1 MLLTRFYPLSLL
13 KQLPVTNILQSNAL
27 LILYYVFTLQSC
39 DRAVGGELFDQRAG
53 TTPHYCTDGLHLLL
67 IDVDI
72 RLCLAQQK
80 NYKTIIVRVTLHV
93 TTNALALGGT
103 CTEFQ
108 LLMVQRACWSDLKLD
123 LGQISI
129 HPPVLVSILGHDSHP
144 QAADSC
150 LQG

>member
-39 DRAVGGELFDQRAG
+39 DRAVGGGLFDQRAG

-80 NYKTIIVRVTLHV
+80 NYKNYNCEGYITCDYKCTCIRRDLH
-93 TTNALALGGT
+93 
-103 CTEFQ
+103 
-108 LLMVQRACWSDLKLD
+108 R
-123 LGQISI
+123 
-129 HPPVLVSILGHDSHP
+129 VSI
-144 QAADSC
+144 ADGPKG
-150 LQG
+150 LLV